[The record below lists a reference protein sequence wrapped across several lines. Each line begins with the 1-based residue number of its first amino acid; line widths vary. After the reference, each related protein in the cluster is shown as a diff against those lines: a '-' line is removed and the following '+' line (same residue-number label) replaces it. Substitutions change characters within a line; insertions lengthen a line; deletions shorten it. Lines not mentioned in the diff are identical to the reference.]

1 MIILF
6 LYICSIYEISSISL
20 IERIIVL
27 IIKDMNILK
36 IKFLLGLFLCLS
48 MGNISLAQQRQTLTG
63 IVKDANA
70 KPLVGVL
77 ISVKNTSHSTVTD
90 FSGQY
95 SIEITKGDTLIFSLQ
110 GMKSYEVTPTTT
122 VLDLIMEGDKVTTT
136 TPEKKREEYSYEY
149 QYKGANFHCKRSKT
163 SLGA

>member
-6 LYICSIYEISSISL
+6 LYICSIYESSSISL

-70 KPLVGVL
+70 KPLVGDS
-77 ISVKNTSHSTVTD
+77 SV
-90 FSGQY
+90 
-95 SIEITKGDTLIFSLQ
+95 
-110 GMKSYEVTPTTT
+110 
-122 VLDLIMEGDKVTTT
+122 
-136 TPEKKREEYSYEY
+136 
-149 QYKGANFHCKRSKT
+149 
-163 SLGA
+163 